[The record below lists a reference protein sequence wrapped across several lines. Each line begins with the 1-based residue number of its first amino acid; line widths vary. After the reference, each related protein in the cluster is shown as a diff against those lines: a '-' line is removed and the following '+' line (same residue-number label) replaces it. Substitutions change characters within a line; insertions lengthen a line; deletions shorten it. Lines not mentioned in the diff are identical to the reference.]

1 MRCAPRAISRAAAS
15 KYPSLPATA
24 CRRTRCSK
32 CGWWKA
38 RSAISKATGA
48 SRPSAS
54 RRARCRTTWTS
65 NSPTSWS
72 GSPWARCSI
81 RSPTH
86 SSTRFASGR
95 SMSTAA
101 GDVLEVEVAYART
114 DRQALIALRVE
125 VGTPIAQ
132 AIERSGVL
140 RQFPEIDLAHNKV
153 GVFGKL
159 ADLNTPLRAGD
170 RVEIYRALVADAKA
184 LRRQRAERRPAKKDG
199 AAR

>member
-1 MRCAPRAISRAAAS
+1 
-15 KYPSLPATA
+15 
-24 CRRTRCSK
+24 
-32 CGWWKA
+32 
-38 RSAISKATGA
+38 
-48 SRPSAS
+48 
-54 RRARCRTTWTS
+54 
-65 NSPTSWS
+65 
-72 GSPWARCSI
+72 
-81 RSPTH
+81 
-86 SSTRFASGR
+86 
-95 SMSTAA
+95 MSTAA
-101 GDVLEVEVAYART
+101 GDVLEVEVAYARP

-125 VGTPIAQ
+125 MGTTIAQ

-170 RVEIYRALVADAKA
+170 RVEIYRVLIADAKA